1 MGFNMVAIA
10 FLLAASVFVF
20 SVIVYRFFT
29 QAALQYESQFKENA
43 EANLADLFI
52 FVDPARLFVFALGIM
67 AVSSLIVW
75 LFSGNLLISLIVAAF
90 LASSPKIIYSLLHA
104 QREKEFNHA
113 LPDAL
118 ASIASMLRAGS
129 NLSSAMDLMV
139 QESSGPIRQ
148 EFGLLL
154 RETKM
159 GVDFNDSLDNM
170 LQRVPSDELQ
180 MTVAGMKIARDVGG
194 SLAEVLERLSDTIR
208 RKLEIEG
215 KIKALTAMGKAQG
228 FVMAVLPFCVGFAIA
243 QIEPEA
249 MNKLFTTH
257 VGWGACALIILME
270 GMGFWFIKKIVTIDV

>member
-1 MGFNMVAIA
+1 MAFNMVFIAI
-10 FLLAASVFVF
+10 LLAVSVFVF
-20 SVIVYRFFT
+20 SVIVYRLFT
-29 QAALQYESQFKENA
+29 QAALQYEAQFKENA
-43 EANLADLFI
+43 ETNLTDLFI
-52 FVDPARLFVFALGIM
+52 FIDPARLFVFALGIM

-90 LASSPKIIYSLLHA
+90 LAASPKIIYSLLHA
-104 QREKEFNHA
+104 RREKEFNHS

-139 QESSGPIRQ
+139 QESNGPIRQ

-170 LQRVPSDELQ
+170 LERVPSDELQ

-228 FVMAVLPFCVGFAIA
+228 FVMAVLPFGVGFAIT

-249 MNKLFTTH
+249 MGKLFTTYM
-257 VGWGACALIILME
+257 GWGACALIIVME